1 MAGAARAERELRP
14 GSEAWRRTTEVR
26 IPTLTLTLTLTQ
38 TLTLT
43 KTLTSCEASIVTLRH
58 AQTPPCFFRPP

>member
-43 KTLTSCEASIVTLRH
+43 LTLRGSRPH
-58 AQTPPCFFRPP
+58 ADQMNRQEET